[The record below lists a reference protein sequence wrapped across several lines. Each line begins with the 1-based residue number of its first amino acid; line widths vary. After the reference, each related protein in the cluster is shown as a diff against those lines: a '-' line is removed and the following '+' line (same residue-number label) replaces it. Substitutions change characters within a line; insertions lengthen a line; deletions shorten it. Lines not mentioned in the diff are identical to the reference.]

1 MSADDKRKI
10 LSIATYM
17 IALISLIFSWV
28 SRPNRESVEF
38 NETQLHIVSNRIRS
52 QTQAY
57 KKNAPS
63 AQKSSFNLA
72 KSQEECQQRVAKTV
86 SFALGGATSK
96 AEFEHEKEKMN
107 TVLSTEV
114 VEKLK
119 SMNADGSEDALYNP
133 NDLKFNIADKT
144 TVDVTFK
151 NIDNVHHAKVIAL
164 VTYQSKHSD
173 ENKQLKHALI
183 NLDYDLTTNKANEGS
198 ITVFS
203 SNFDN

>member
-1 MSADDKRKI
+1 MAKEDKRKVINIGLFI
-10 LSIATYM
+10 LA
-17 IALISLIFSWV
+17 AISLFFAWS
-28 SRPNRESVEF
+28 SKPNRETLDF
-38 NETQLHIVSNRIRS
+38 NNTQLHIVSNRIRS
-52 QTQAY
+52 QKRAY
-57 KKNAPS
+57 KENAPS
-63 AQKSSFNLA
+63 AQRNSFNLA
-72 KSQEECQQRVAKTV
+72 KAQKDCQQRVAKTV

-96 AEFEHEKEKMN
+96 EEFEREKEKMN
-107 TVLSTEV
+107 TILSTEV

-144 TVDVTFK
+144 EVNVTFK
-151 NIDNVHHAKVIAL
+151 DIDNVHHAKVIAL
-164 VTYQSKHSD
+164 VTYQSKHS

-183 NLDYDLTTNKANEGS
+183 NLDYDLTTQKANEGS